1 MVATGVWALSLG
13 GSRGAVVL
21 GAPLDLS
28 FDVQPDPG
36 TDIASA
42 CVTARIMAGETAI
55 GDGRVRV
62 TPLPDMRGRPPAVRV
77 QAAIA
82 VDEPV
87 VTVTL
92 SAGCTG
98 KVTRTYTFLTELPN
112 AAPRSGAPVD
122 VSQLP
127 AVEPSGVEPRREGQA
142 PASARGAGAAAV
154 SGAPSAPLAAA
165 PSSPPHLHPHR
176 WRPWHRHRPRRC
188 LVHQVQRAPPSAAAT
203 HARRLQPAHPR
214 RQKRRP
220 RHLHRSTGRGSWS
233 SRWTC
238 GWTARWYCA
247 VLPNCRA
254 FHPISPRP
262 SVRRLR

>member
-1 MVATGVWALSLG
+1 MKIRNAIVGASLWVVATGVWALSLG

-92 SAGCTG
+92 SAVPPQALAQWLGQVRDASR
-98 KVTRTYTFLTELPN
+98 VTVQQTRLN
-112 AAPRSGAPVD
+112 RAPAGWDGSIVL
-122 VSQLP
+122 QLP
-127 AVEPSGVEPRREGQA
+127 PE
-142 PASARGAGAAAV
+142 
-154 SGAPSAPLAAA
+154 
-165 PSSPPHLHPHR
+165 
-176 WRPWHRHRPRRC
+176 
-188 LVHQVQRAPPSAAAT
+188 
-203 HARRLQPAHPR
+203 
-214 RQKRRP
+214 
-220 RHLHRSTGRGSWS
+220 
-233 SRWTC
+233 
-238 GWTARWYCA
+238 
-247 VLPNCRA
+247 
-254 FHPISPRP
+254 
-262 SVRRLR
+262 

>member
-1 MVATGVWALSLG
+1 MKIRNAIVGASLWVVATGVWALSLG

-28 FDVQPDPG
+28 FDVEPDPG

-127 AVEPSGVEPRREGQA
+127 AGEPSGVEPRREGLA
-142 PASARGAGAAAV
+142 PASAPGAG
-154 SGAPSAPLAAA
+154 
-165 PSSPPHLHPHR
+165 
-176 WRPWHRHRPRRC
+176 
-188 LVHQVQRAPPSAAAT
+188 
-203 HARRLQPAHPR
+203 PAD
-214 RQKRRP
+214 
-220 RHLHRSTGRGSWS
+220 
-233 SRWTC
+233 
-238 GWTARWYCA
+238 
-247 VLPNCRA
+247 
-254 FHPISPRP
+254 
-262 SVRRLR
+262 